1 MSLLKKKV
9 LIIFLLALA
18 LRVIWIATLN
28 NNIDVWGD
36 WWDELGWRLAT
47 GQGFWVQ
54 NPWFSQEA
62 PFYAWR
68 SPGFPF
74 LLSLVYRI
82 FGHSFLAAKIVLAIL
97 NSGAAVLLY
106 LLGRMLIGEKGG
118 TASGLIYA
126 FYPTAIFFTGY
137 FAPDNL
143 FTILLLA
150 TVLFLV
156 LAEKTGKRHLFLL
169 AGIFLGAGVLSRS
182 LFLLLL
188 PVICGWLFIRNR
200 KVAVPGTLI
209 VSLGCLLVMVPW
221 VIRNYRMCHNFIL
234 TSTEGGIVC
243 YIANNPHSLSE
254 PSGYWNPDNDV
265 TEHLAGMS
273 EVQADHYLYRE
284 AFNFIRHNPAEYSR
298 LVADRFTRFWRLY
311 PHTFSGPGESYTR
324 RHVIIAF
331 LTMTPIFAAFFVGL
345 WFSFRR
351 WRDFLLFYL
360 IIIVWSLPVIL
371 FFKTVLRYREAIMP
385 YIILFAAYAFNA
397 AASRKRFKAHS
408 DPGTK

>member
-1 MSLLKKKV
+1 MNNYSARKV
-9 LIIFLLALA
+9 WIIFLAALA

-28 NNIDVWGD
+28 NNVDVWGD

-54 NPWFSQEA
+54 NPWFSHGV

-106 LLGRMLIGEKGG
+106 LLGRTLIGKREGV
-118 TASGLIYA
+118 AAGLIYA

-137 FAPDNL
+137 LAPDNI
-143 FTILLLA
+143 FTILLLT

-156 LAEKTGKRHLFLL
+156 FAEKTGKRHLFFL

-182 LFLLLL
+182 LFLVIL
-188 PVICGWLFIRNR
+188 PTVFLWLRIRNR
-200 KVAVPGTLI
+200 KVAVPATLI
-209 VSLGCLLVMVPW
+209 VFLGCLLVMVPW
-221 VIRNYRMCHNFIL
+221 TVRNYRVCHSFIL

-254 PSGYWNPDNDV
+254 PSGYWNPGIDI

-273 EVQADHYLYRE
+273 EVQIDHYWYRE
-284 AFNFIRHNPAEYSR
+284 AFRFIRDNPKEYLR
-298 LVADRFTRFWRLY
+298 LCADRFTRFWRLY
-311 PHTFSGPGESYTR
+311 PHTFSGPGEAYTK
-324 RHVIIAF
+324 RHVIIAL

-345 WFSFRR
+345 CFSFRR

-360 IIIVWSLPVIL
+360 IIVVWSLPVIL

-385 YIILFAAYAFNA
+385 YVILLAGYAVCRFFVVPKDNNA
-397 AASRKRFKAHS
+397 
-408 DPGTK
+408 G